1 MGSHQPAAASNL
13 LIQLLTSR
21 VLKFVLVVADSVAC
35 KDGKGEEKQLFTNR
49 KAQIAISRLLKLGLD
64 DGRKEGKDEKGKER
78 KK

>member
-35 KDGKGEEKQLFTNR
+35 KDGKQLFMNR

-64 DGRKEGKDEKGKER
+64 LGWMTEGRKG
-78 KK
+78 